1 MVTYPSS
8 IKSIFGGAWSVSS
21 SFQICYKTPPCMPV
35 NLFEPRRSIDLRVSR
50 FKRVGPNA
58 MRGRG
63 IGTARGCATIMR
75 GLLPVFL
82 NTLTAM
88 LMCPGSQLYR
98 YTNSSERMCSDF
110 VSEANIDSGKR
121 YDPALSVRCRYSISR
136 HVNDFPRR

>member
-1 MVTYPSS
+1 MVAYPSS

-82 NTLTAM
+82 NTLT
-88 LMCPGSQLYR
+88 R
-98 YTNSSERMCSDF
+98 YTNSSKRMCSDF